1 MSENSNGSRRGF
13 VKTAVLA
20 AAALAANDAGFPA
33 IAKGASPM
41 NLPPLPWA
49 DNALEPFISKNT
61 IGFHYG
67 KHHKTYFDNLNG
79 LIAGK
84 PEADMD
90 LVAIVKGAAGKADK
104 TAIFN
109 NAAQV
114 WNHTFYWNSLRP
126 KGVAKMPKEIAD
138 KLGASFTGG
147 IEGFKKEFTD
157 AAMGQFGS
165 GWAWLV
171 AEGGKLKVVKTP
183 NAENPLTTAATPL
196 LTLDVWE
203 HAYYLDYQNKRKDY
217 ATAVIDNL
225 LNWEFAAKNLPKG

>member
-1 MSENSNGSRRGF
+1 MTDRTNDRRDF
-13 VKTAVLA
+13 VKTAALA
-20 AAALAANDAGFPA
+20 AAVLAVKDAGLPA
-33 IAKGASPM
+33 IAKGASPVV
-41 NLPPLPWA
+41 LSPLPWA

-67 KHHKTYFDNLNG
+67 KHHKTYVDVLNG
-79 LIAGK
+79 LVAGK

-90 LVAIVKGAAGKADK
+90 LVAIVRASAGKPEK

-109 NAAQV
+109 SSAQV

-126 KGVAKMPKEIAD
+126 KGDARMPKAIAEKID
-138 KLGASFTGG
+138 ASFTGG
-147 IEGFKKEFTD
+147 YEGFRKEFSD

-171 AEGGKLKVVKTP
+171 VEDGKLRVVKTP

-203 HAYYLDYQNKRKDY
+203 HAYYLDYQNRRKDY
-217 ATAVIDNL
+217 VTAVVDNL
-225 LNWEFAAKNLPKG
+225 LNWDFAEKNLPKG

>member
-1 MSENSNGSRRGF
+1 MSENNNDSRRDF
-13 VKTAVLA
+13 VKTAAVA
-20 AAALAANDAGFPA
+20 AAALAVKDVGFPA
-33 IAKGASPM
+33 IAKGASPIV
-41 NLPPLPWA
+41 LPALPWA

-67 KHHKTYFDNLNG
+67 KHHKAYVDNLNG

-84 PEADMD
+84 PEADLD
-90 LVAIVKGAAGKADK
+90 LVAIVKGAAGKADQ

-109 NAAQV
+109 NAAQI

-126 KGVAKMPKEIAD
+126 KSDAKVPKEIAD
-138 KLGASFTGG
+138 LIGASFGTH
-147 IEGFKKEFTD
+147 EEFVKQFSA

-171 AEGGKLKVVKTP
+171 AEGGKLKVTKTP
-183 NAENPLTTAATPL
+183 NAENPLTTSATPL

-203 HAYYLDYQNKRKDY
+203 HAYYLDYQNRRKDY
-217 ATAVIDNL
+217 VAAVVDSL
-225 LNWEFAAKNLPKG
+225 LNWDFAAKNLPKS